1 MEYIDE
7 DGEYNIHPKHLSNM
21 LDLVKTKEDFD
32 TVVEAYY
39 NFKGHKTSFSNNTV
53 DKLVVTAVRIGQPE
67 KVFDIINHHHYLLYY
82 PHIKT
87 VNLVLNYLVSSQ
99 DSGMLHNY
107 LGIIKNRKLI
117 QLDQK
122 FVDTLER
129 KAYEYKHEGRNL
141 NFISAVLENC
151 KARIA

>member
-87 VNLVLNYLVSSQ
+87 VNLVLVGLFLILFKAYLE
-99 DSGMLHNY
+99 LF
-107 LGIIKNRKLI
+107 GIITGQRNAP
-117 QLDQK
+117 QLFGNHKKQK
-122 FVDTLER
+122 ID
-129 KAYEYKHEGRNL
+129 
-141 NFISAVLENC
+141 SA
-151 KARIA
+151 